1 MCSFGKAGDADVPLE
16 RAFFCGV
23 HGDGGG
29 GHGDGVDYAGCVVGG
44 VCIGDCMMVLVYGG
58 GGYGD
63 HLRMVVF

>member
-23 HGDGGG
+23 DGDGGG
-29 GHGDGVDYAGCVVGG
+29 GHGDGVGYGGCVGG
-44 VCIGDCMMVLVYGG
+44 CIGDGMMVLVYGG

>member
-16 RAFFCGV
+16 RAFCGV
-23 HGDGGG
+23 DGDEGG
-29 GHGDGVDYAGCVVGG
+29 GHGDGVGYG
-44 VCIGDCMMVLVYGG
+44 VCIGDGKMVLVYGG